1 MVVQV
6 EDDGDGDYVSE
17 TETEAVPTR
26 RKSNVVRKPCAAEP
40 APSAGS
46 LAAEPAENRKGTAVP
61 VECPTCHK
69 KFLSKYYLKV
79 HNR

>member
-1 MVVQV
+1 MHV
-6 EDDGDGDYVSE
+6 EDDRVGDCVSE
-17 TETEAVPTR
+17 TEALPTR
-26 RKSNVVRKPCAAEP
+26 RKSNALRKPCTAEPSLGTAAPAAEP
-40 APSAGS
+40 T
-46 LAAEPAENRKGTAVP
+46 ENRKGTAVP

>member
-6 EDDGDGDYVSE
+6 EEDGDGDYASE
-17 TETEAVPTR
+17 PETVLTR
-26 RKSNVVRKPCAAEP
+26 RKSKVPRKPCASEA
-40 APSAGS
+40 ALGVGS
-46 LAAEPAENRKGTAVP
+46 LTVEPPESRKGAAVP

>member
-6 EDDGDGDYVSE
+6 EDDGDSVSE
-17 TETEAVPTR
+17 PETVLTR
-26 RKSNVVRKPCAAEP
+26 RKSKVIRKPCAEEP
-40 APSAGS
+40 ALSAGS
-46 LAAEPAENRKGTAVP
+46 LAAEPTESRKGAAVP

>member
-1 MVVQV
+1 M

-17 TETEAVPTR
+17 TETELVQAR
-26 RKSNVVRKPCAAEP
+26 RKADVLGQ
-40 APSAGS
+40 AGDS
-46 LAAEPAENRKGTAVP
+46 GKGPAVP

>member
-6 EDDGDGDYVSE
+6 EDDRDGDGDYASE
-17 TETEAVPTR
+17 PETVLTR
-26 RKSNVVRKPCAAEP
+26 RKSKVIRKPCSAEP
-40 APSAGS
+40 ALGAGS
-46 LAAEPAENRKGTAVP
+46 LTAEPTEGRKGAAVP

>member
-1 MVVQV
+1 M
-6 EDDGDGDYVSE
+6 EDDRDGDCVSE
-17 TETEAVPTR
+17 MEALPTR
-26 RKSNVVRKPCAAEP
+26 RKSNALRKPCAAEP
-40 APSAGS
+40 ALGTEAP
-46 LAAEPAENRKGTAVP
+46 AAEPPENRKGAAVP

>member
-1 MVVQV
+1 MVQV
-6 EDDGDGDYVSE
+6 EDDGDGDYAS
-17 TETEAVPTR
+17 ETEAVPTR
-26 RKSNVVRKPCAAEP
+26 RKPDVLRKACAARP
-40 APSAGS
+40 ALNAGS
-46 LAAEPAENRKGTAVP
+46 LAAEPPENRKGTAVP